1 MKETYKFY
9 KEIKTGKIFPV
20 ENEKEIDKDNF
31 IELKA
36 NTTDGAKE
44 KHIPV
49 YEKKQNQILVTIGSI
64 EHPMTEEHY
73 IKWIAMATERGIK
86 IIDLNPQMP
95 PKVTFEYQENSI
107 IYAYCNLHGLWKKMI
122 E

>member
-49 YEKKQNQILVTIGSI
+49 YEKKTKSNLSNYRKYRAPNDRRTLHKMDCYGNRTRYKNNRSKS
-64 EHPMTEEHY
+64 PN
-73 IKWIAMATERGIK
+73 ATQSNI
-86 IIDLNPQMP
+86 
-95 PKVTFEYQENSI
+95 
-107 IYAYCNLHGLWKKMI
+107 
-122 E
+122 